1 MESRKRRLII
11 LGLLLA
17 PLITLHV
24 LHSPRRGP
32 FPPDPSYYMQ
42 VARHLADGQGLQ
54 SSVSLYHEGLA
65 PLPQPYDLYPL
76 WPLVLGGA
84 ARVIGLFAAANVLPQ
99 LFFVLDLVLLYFLC
113 NRLAGDRG
121 IFRYRDEEVD
131 VGHLVVLLVG
141 FNFIFFEATLY
152 PYTEGLAFALAVG
165 SFFLLDADR
174 PALSGVL
181 AALSALTRYQMVLV
195 PAATIAVLM
204 GAFGVRRLAAA
215 LEGGGKPPHSKGADA
230 PLGRLAAYVWSG
242 AVVGLIWL
250 LYLRSI
256 HLQRVDV
263 GMYQEWV
270 GSGVLHVLKGLA
282 IAFNPASE
290 YSYFHSFGPVVIVVL
305 LAIPLLRR
313 QSIVL
318 WSLMATGV
326 ASTVVLARFESQR
339 FPTWVFGSRHSL
351 LFLFVIIPAVVIT
364 VVNAPRAIRI
374 VALLLVAASVAQGA
388 AAVFRYPLSY
398 GGGLT
403 PAESALVR
411 WLGER
416 HPRAAILTTNAQA
429 LSVYSNYGFHWTECA
444 VDPAKTRLMLRR
456 LPIDYVIVYDHERS
470 CPFVRGLSDVLQ
482 VEATFGE
489 RGRRVYLMR
498 VIRTMTRTGA
508 PSTRQTATG
517 GNRDILSMT
526 SGFDQSRRS
535 TNIT

>member
-76 WPLVLGGA
+76 WPLVLGGM

-99 LFFVLDLVLLYFLC
+99 LFFVLDLVLFYFLA

-121 IFRYRDEEVD
+121 VFRYRDEEVD
-131 VGHLVVLLVG
+131 VGHLVVLLIG

-152 PYTEGLAFALAVG
+152 PYTEGLAFALAIG
-165 SFFLLDADR
+165 SFLLLDADR

-195 PAATIAVLM
+195 PAATVGVLIV
-204 GAFGVRRLAAA
+204 GFGVRW
-215 LEGGGKPPHSKGADA
+215 LEGGGKPPHSEGAHA
-230 PLGRLAAYVWSG
+230 PLSRLAAYLGSG
-242 AVVGLIWL
+242 AVVGLIWF

-290 YSYFHSFGPVVIVVL
+290 FSYFHSFGPVVIVVL

-313 QSIVL
+313 QAILL

-364 VVNAPRAIRI
+364 MVHGPRAIRI
-374 VALLLVAASVAQGA
+374 VALLLIAGSVAQGA
-388 AAVFRYPLSY
+388 AAVFRYPLSD
-398 GGGLT
+398 GEGLT

-411 WLGER
+411 WLGQR
-416 HPRAAILTTNAQA
+416 HPHAAVLTTNPQA
-429 LSVYSNYGFHWTECA
+429 LSVYSSNGFHWTECA

-517 GNRDILSMT
+517 GNRDMLSMT
-526 SGFDQSRRS
+526 RGFDQSRRR

>member
-32 FPPDPSYYMQ
+32 FAPDPSYYMQ
-42 VARHLADGQGLQ
+42 VARHLADGQGLE

-76 WPLVLGGA
+76 WPLVLGGV

-99 LFFVLDLVLLYFLC
+99 LFFVLDLVLFYFLA

-121 IFRYRDEEVD
+121 IFRYRDEEID

-152 PYTEGLAFALAVG
+152 PYTEGLAFALAIG
-165 SFFLLDADR
+165 SFLLLDADR

-181 AALSALTRYQMVLV
+181 AALSSLTRYQMVLV
-195 PAATIAVLM
+195 PAATVGVLVV
-204 GAFGVRRLAAA
+204 AFGVRRLAA
-215 LEGGGKPPHSKGADA
+215 
-230 PLGRLAAYVWSG
+230 YVGSG
-242 AVVGLIWL
+242 AVVGLIWFV
-250 LYLRSI
+250 YLRSI

-290 YSYFHSFGPVVIVVL
+290 FSYFHSFGPAVIIVL

-326 ASTVVLARFESQR
+326 ASTTVLARFESQR

-364 VVNAPRAIRI
+364 MVHGPRAIRI
-374 VALLLVAASVAQGA
+374 VALLLVAASIAQGA
-388 AAVFRYPLSY
+388 AAVFRYPLSD
-398 GGGLT
+398 GEGLT

-416 HPRAAILTTNAQA
+416 HPRAAVLTTNAQA
-429 LSVYSNYGFHWTECA
+429 LSVYSNNGFHWTECA

-498 VIRTMTRTGA
+498 VIRTMTSTGA
-508 PSTRQTATG
+508 LSTRQTATG
-517 GNRDILSMT
+517 WNRDMLSMT
-526 SGFDQSRRS
+526 SGFDQSRRN